1 MMGKNELLFRFL
13 SPEECTPGLLGSFE
27 RFQRVTHCWRREG
40 EHWVLKEAPF
50 IDDWDAGEKREVISL
65 FRSLTGR
72 GGKVYG
78 AFHQGVLIAF
88 GALDAILFGSRRQY
102 LQLVLL
108 HVSRTLRNRGI
119 GTEIFFQ
126 LARTAHGL
134 GAQKLYIS
142 TQSSRETQAF
152 YKSLGC
158 VHAQEVN
165 PELAQAEPWDIQLE
179 YDLEK
184 TPGCEVTKVKQKPF
198 FPRRQERRGELP

>member
-1 MMGKNELLFRFL
+1 MEKNELLFRFL
-13 SPEECTPGLLGSFE
+13 SPEECAPGLLDSFE
-27 RFQRVTHCWRREG
+27 RFQRVTRCWRREG

-50 IDDWDAGEKREVISL
+50 IDDWDAGEKREVVSL
-65 FRSLTGR
+65 FRTLTGR
-72 GGKVYG
+72 GGAVYG

-108 HVSRTLRNRGI
+108 HVSQRYRNRGI

-142 TQSSRETQAF
+142 TQSSLETQAF
-152 YKSLGC
+152 YKRLGC
-158 VHAQEVN
+158 VHAQEVDSG
-165 PELAQAEPWDIQLE
+165 LAQAEPRDIQLE
-179 YDLEK
+179 YALEK
-184 TPGCEVTKVKQKPF
+184 GPGSQ
-198 FPRRQERRGELP
+198 R